1 MNAAK
6 AAGAAQ
12 QAGKADVQSSF
23 APLFRVLTYVGLVL
37 LGFFLGA
44 LGGYVAGAGLATI
57 VGMASGIAVGLLLA
71 LCVTGDC
78 GHLMDEGREQ
88 VLSVTEPLIPGF
100 AKEAAYGHE
109 AFSLLVTI
117 HEIRSAAQDE
127 SAAGGKVSSF
137 DAYVVLN
144 VGDNPEKCTCV
155 RKDGIFQETFKV
167 KIRARDQYL
176 KFAVRDQE
184 VFIDSCMGKVAVGVN
199 HVIDDAFPCRM
210 SYILSDG
217 DKKVGRLVLSFDWCE
232 DFPINRLND
241 LQQRKPAEFER
252 RMKFRDDCLAH
263 EVREHYGTFGHQ
275 QAFGLS
281 SNFMQS
287 YHGSAPQQTSFQGP

>member
-1 MNAAK
+1 MHAAK

-12 QAGKADVQSSF
+12 SASKADASPFFDQ
-23 APLFRVLTYVGLVL
+23 LFRVLTYAGLVL
-37 LGFFLGA
+37 VGFLVGA
-44 LGGYVAGAGLATI
+44 FSGYVAGAGLATI
-57 VGMASGIAVGLLLA
+57 VGAASGIAAGLCLA

-78 GHLMDEGREQ
+78 GLLMDQGRDQ
-88 VLSVTEPLIPGF
+88 VLSATEPLIPGF

-127 SAAGGKVSSF
+127 SVAGGKVSSF

-176 KFAVRDQE
+176 KFTVKDQE
-184 VFIDSCMGKVAVGVN
+184 VFIDACMGKVDIGVN
-199 HVIDDAFPCRM
+199 HLIDDAFPCRM

-252 RMKFRDDCLAH
+252 RMKFREACLGH
-263 EVREHYGTFGHQ
+263 EQREHYGTFGHQ

-281 SNFMQS
+281 QNFMQS
-287 YHGSAPQQTSFQGP
+287 YHGSAPQQKSFQGP